1 MKEIKIGDQI
11 WSASNLNVDKF
22 RNGDLVPQAL
32 DEEGWINAG
41 INKEPCW
48 CYYEEDS
55 NNGEEFGK
63 LYNWF
68 AVTDNRKLA
77 PVGWE
82 IASDLDF
89 IELSNFLGGDEL
101 AGMKLKSAEYWSET
115 DDSYEDI
122 GFNAL
127 PGGVVNDAFIF
138 FDLNEWGCW
147 WSTTQVSEDS
157 AWACNLSNEFE
168 GLCTAIEDD
177 KRYGLSVRCIK
188 RLEN

>member
-11 WSASNLNVDKF
+11 WSTSNLNVDKF
-22 RNGDLVPQAL
+22 QNGDLIPQAL
-32 DEEGWINAG
+32 NDDDWINAG
-41 INKEPCW
+41 INREPCW

-68 AVTDNRKLA
+68 AVIDSRKLA
-77 PVGWE
+77 PAGWE

-89 IELSNFLGGDEL
+89 IQLSNFSGGDEL

-115 DDSYEDI
+115 NDLIEDS

-147 WSTTQVSEDS
+147 WSATEVSEDS

-168 GLCTAIEDD
+168 GLCTALEDD
-177 KRYGLSVRCIK
+177 KRYGLSVRCLK
-188 RLEN
+188 K